1 MREWTIVI
9 PVKGTDAAKSRL
21 GATRELARAIAQDTV
36 DAALQVAPVIVVTAA
51 APTDFPGT
59 RVVPDPGLGLAAA
72 VGAGI
77 AAASGPVAVLLGD
90 LPALRPEE
98 LRSALLAASTLDRAF
113 VADAEGTGTSL
124 ITSVADHAAAFG
136 EGSAQ
141 RHRDAGY
148 VELDVEPGSGLRS
161 DVDTPDQLER
171 LRERVG
177 PRTRSQLP

>member
-1 MREWTIVI
+1 VREWTIVI

-51 APTDFPGT
+51 SPTDFPGA
-59 RVVPDPGLGLAAA
+59 RVVADPGRGLAAA

-77 AAASGPVAVLLGD
+77 AHAGGAVAVLLGD

-98 LRSALLAASTLDRAF
+98 LRSALVAASTLDRAF
-113 VADAEGTGTSL
+113 VPDAEGSGTSL
-124 ITSVADHAAAFG
+124 ITSTTDHAAAFG
-136 EGSAQ
+136 AGSAQ

-148 VELDVEPGSGLRS
+148 VELDVPPSSGLRS
-161 DVDTPDQLER
+161 DVDTPDQLES
-171 LRERVG
+171 LRDRVG
-177 PRTRSQLP
+177 PRTRAQLP